1 MTTKLTLTM
10 EDNVIEDAK
19 KYARHKG
26 KSLSKI
32 VETYLKVI
40 GQQEKSNNEIST
52 KVLKLKGVI
61 KLSEGYD
68 YKNELAS
75 ALSKKYSK

>member
-1 MTTKLTLTM
+1 M
-10 EDNVIEDAK
+10 EDNVIEAAK

-26 KSLSKI
+26 KSLSNI

-40 GQQEKSNNEIST
+40 GQQEKSNNEISP

-61 KLSEGYD
+61 KLPEGYD
-68 YKNELAS
+68 YKNELAD
-75 ALSKKYSK
+75 ALSKKYGK

>member
-40 GQQEKSNNEIST
+40 GQQEKS
-52 KVLKLKGVI
+52 KLKGVI